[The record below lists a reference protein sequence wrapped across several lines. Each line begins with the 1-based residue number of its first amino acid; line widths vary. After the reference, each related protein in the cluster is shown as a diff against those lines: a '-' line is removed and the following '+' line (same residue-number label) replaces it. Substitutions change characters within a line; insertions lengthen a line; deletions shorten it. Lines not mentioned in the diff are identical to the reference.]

1 MKHLLSLALILTSA
15 IACAQSKEVPETLAS
30 VKEVVAQIDSTV
42 TAMYGWEPA
51 DSTYNPSTD
60 TLVASILDN
69 LSNPLKQSG
78 DAVRQK
84 ARKWPLID

>member
-1 MKHLLSLALILTSA
+1 MKQLLSLALMLASVV
-15 IACAQSKEVPETLAS
+15 ACAQTTDVPENLIG

-78 DAVRQK
+78 GTVRQE
-84 ARKWPLID
+84 A